1 MSKREQRYDNLPKH
15 QKKIILCLAKA
26 GPMIINETNDK
37 IEGGEYTSTNRAFH
51 QLESKQL
58 IRKVGEKSYRGRE
71 FPRYWLTMLG
81 QVAALFSGSNV
92 QNVKFFA
99 LELTKEPEERKDLE
113 LFYEIATNLGPE
125 TLNKVYRFILKRGK
139 FELSFLPIEETE
151 LDKFFTILKKYPKY
165 MDPVK
170 ATLRKALSYE

>member
-15 QKKIILCLAKA
+15 QKRIILCLARE
-26 GPMIINETNDK
+26 GPLIIMETNKK
-37 IEGGEYTSTNRAFH
+37 IKGEYTSTNRAFH
-51 QLESKQL
+51 ELESKQL
-58 IRKVGEKSYRGRE
+58 IRKVGAKSYRGRE

-81 QVAALFSGSNV
+81 QVAALFSNSNV
-92 QNVKFFA
+92 QDVKFYA
-99 LELTKEPEERKDLE
+99 LELAKEPEERKDLE